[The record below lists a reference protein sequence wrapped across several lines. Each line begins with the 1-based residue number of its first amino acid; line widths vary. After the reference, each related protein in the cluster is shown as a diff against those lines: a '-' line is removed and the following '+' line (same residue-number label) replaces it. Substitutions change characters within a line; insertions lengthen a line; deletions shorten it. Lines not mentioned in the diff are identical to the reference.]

1 MNSRTITADRLLEA
15 VPDDPTPLAVSTASK
30 TKLGVIRLR
39 FTKTAGI
46 PDVECTRITV
56 TLPVGDTNTDLTSN
70 PGNID
75 YKHSSS
81 GRSWSITTSG
91 DRATYVC
98 TPSGPG
104 GKFVFTDTAHFTLIL
119 DAIPVGRLPGEA
131 SLALTASTATNQLD
145 EEDWTVSITK
155 AVDDFFF
162 FRAFSCEQPQIPNNG
177 TATLRWEGSE
187 HETEYW
193 LSYDGRDPQ
202 QVTGQSVQIE
212 GITDTTTFVLDART
226 PNPDTKEFDQHHYLS
241 TTVTVKEPT
250 IVAKEL
256 TAKRINVP
264 QTLTAD
270 SSNKTTT
277 LHGHTTFEED
287 VTVMAQLIVNGPL
300 TANRTITAND
310 SVTVAANKTL
320 TANGPIQANDSV
332 TVAADKTLTA
342 NGPIQ
347 ANDTVTVKADKTLK
361 AANLEHPTAV
371 GSGIAVKSSLAFQG
385 TAGVSIPQSGGQLT
399 VYGALTAKAGA
410 TAGQGEL
417 IANGPLTTNGK
428 VSFGTA
434 LFTASPV
441 RSNYAKTATKPREH
455 SKWTKKADKD
465 GFLVVEAA
473 SYEWFSDDEKHGRK
487 HRVYVGTPGITYY
500 FDLVA
505 HGKKTQ
511 QNTQGVFGNVSV
523 PVAKGSSV
531 SVWISDID
539 EVASADTNVTM
550 HICWYELGA

>member
-1 MNSRTITADRLLEA
+1 MNSRTVTAGRLLEA

-39 FTKTAGI
+39 FTKAAGV

-81 GRSWSITTSG
+81 GRSWSITPSG

-287 VTVMAQLIVNGPL
+287 VTVMARLIVNG
-300 TANRTITAND
+300 TITNEAG
-310 SVTVAANKTL
+310 TVQIEA
-320 TANGPIQANDSV
+320 
-332 TVAADKTLTA
+332 
-342 NGPIQ
+342 
-347 ANDTVTVKADKTLK
+347 
-361 AANLEHPTAV
+361 
-371 GSGIAVKSSLAFQG
+371 GSGNITSSGTVQG
-385 TAGVSIPQSGGQLT
+385 GSL
-399 VYGALTAKAGA
+399 KAGA
-410 TAGQGEL
+410 TYG
-417 IANGPLTTNGK
+417 IANNGAITGSSLNAGSGNITTSGTVQGASLKAGTTYGIANNGAITGSSLNAGTGDITTSGK
-428 VSFGTA
+428 VSDNGEILRFGTMVVIRNQYHSDEG
-434 LFTASPV
+434 L
-441 RSNYAKTATKPREH
+441 NEDNATKAYV
-455 SKWTKKADKD
+455 SLKKITNGNARWRW
-465 GFLVVEAA
+465 FLE
-473 SYEWFSDDEKHGRK
+473 R
-487 HRVYVGTPGITYY
+487 P
-500 FDLVA
+500 
-505 HGKKTQ
+505 Q
-511 QNTQGVFGNVSV
+511 
-523 PVAKGSSV
+523 
-531 SVWISDID
+531 
-539 EVASADTNVTM
+539 
-550 HICWYELGA
+550 

>member
-1 MNSRTITADRLLEA
+1 MNSRSITTDRLLEA

-30 TKLGVIRLR
+30 TKLGVIHLR
-39 FTKTAGI
+39 FTKADGV

-56 TLPVGDTNTDLTSN
+56 TLPVGDTDTDLTSN

-81 GRSWSITTSG
+81 GRNWSINPSG

-119 DAIPVGRLPGEA
+119 NAIPVGRLPGEA
-131 SLALTASTATNQLD
+131 SLALTASATTSTMTNQPD
-145 EEDWTVSITK
+145 EEDWTVPITK

-202 QVTGQSVQIE
+202 QVTGQSAQIA

-277 LHGHTTFEED
+277 LHGRTTFEED
-287 VTVMAQLIVNGPL
+287 VTVMAQLIVNG
-300 TANRTITAND
+300 TITNEAG
-310 SVTVAANKTL
+310 TVQIEAGSGNITSS
-320 TANGPIQANDSV
+320 GIVQGGS
-332 TVAADKTLTA
+332 
-342 NGPIQ
+342 
-347 ANDTVTVKADKTLK
+347 LK
-361 AANLEHPTAV
+361 AGTTYGIANNGAIT
-371 GSGIAVKSSLAFQG
+371 GSGLNAGTGNITTDGIVQGGSLKAGTTYGIANNGAITGSSLNAGSGNITTSG
-385 TAGVSIPQSGGQLT
+385 TVSDNGEILRFGTMVVIRNQYHSDEGLNEDNAT
-399 VYGALTAKAGA
+399 KAYVS
-410 TAGQGEL
+410 L
-417 IANGPLTTNGK
+417 KKITNGN
-428 VSFGTA
+428 A
-434 LFTASPV
+434 
-441 RSNYAKTATKPREH
+441 RWR
-455 SKWTKKADKD
+455 
-465 GFLVVEAA
+465 
-473 SYEWFSDDEKHGRK
+473 
-487 HRVYVGTPGITYY
+487 
-500 FDLVA
+500 
-505 HGKKTQ
+505 
-511 QNTQGVFGNVSV
+511 
-523 PVAKGSSV
+523 
-531 SVWISDID
+531 
-539 EVASADTNVTM
+539 
-550 HICWYELGA
+550 WYLERPQ